1 MSPSEAGP
9 APAVEVVGVG
19 HRYGDRRALEGVSF
33 AVGRG
38 ERFGL
43 LGPNGGGKT
52 TLMRILSTLLAPT
65 AGRATVTG
73 IDIVRDPVTV
83 RRRIGVVFQHASLD
97 PWLTPAENLRHQG
110 HLYGL
115 RRSRLSGEIGRLLG
129 SLGVADR
136 ADDPVR
142 TLSGGLRRRV
152 ELAKG
157 LLHDPQVL
165 LLDEPTVG
173 LDPGGRK
180 DFWRGV
186 ETLRAER
193 RVTVVVTTHFML
205 EAEACNRIGIL
216 DRGSLVAL
224 DSPEALKGGIRGDV
238 VSLETAEPER
248 LAAAVA
254 ERFDAPASVVDG
266 AVRIERRDGAAFVPR
281 LAEAFPGLIRSIT
294 VGQPTLEDV
303 FVQRTGHRFWD
314 DADETVTP
322 ARTATD
328 G

>member
-1 MSPSEAGP
+1 MSRPESDP
-9 APAVEVVGVG
+9 AWAVLVEDVG
-19 HRYGDRRALEGVSF
+19 HRFGDRPALEGVSF
-33 AVGRG
+33 RVSPG

-52 TLMRILSTLLAPT
+52 TLMRILSTLLVPT
-65 AGRATVTG
+65 AGRAAVAG
-73 IDIVRDPVTV
+73 IDVVRDPASV

-115 RRSRLSGEIGRLLG
+115 RGSRLAAAIESLLG

-136 ADDPVR
+136 ADDHVR
-142 TLSGGLRRRV
+142 TLSGGLVRRV

-157 LLHDPQVL
+157 LLHDPPVL
-165 LLDEPTVG
+165 LLDEPTAG

-186 ETLRAER
+186 DILRAER
-193 RVTVVVTTHFML
+193 RVTVVVTTHLML
-205 EAEACNRIGIL
+205 EAEDCDRIGIL

-224 DSPEALKGGIRGDV
+224 DPPETLKGGIRGDV
-238 VSLETAEPER
+238 VSLETAEPQR

-254 ERFDAPASVVDG
+254 ERFSAPASVVDG
-266 AVRIERRDGAAFVPR
+266 VVRIEWPDGAAFVPR

-294 VGQPTLEDV
+294 VGRATLEDV
-303 FVQRTGHRFWD
+303 FVQRTGHRFY
-314 DADETVTP
+314 E
-322 ARTATD
+322 
-328 G
+328 

>member
-1 MSPSEAGP
+1 MSRPEAPSQPEP
-9 APAVEVVGVG
+9 AAPAAVEVDELTY
-19 HRYGDRRALEGVSF
+19 RYGDRRALDRISF
-33 AVGRG
+33 RVRG
-38 ERFGL
+38 GELFGL

-52 TLMRILSTLLAPT
+52 TLMRILSTLLVPAAGT
-65 AGRATVTG
+65 AAVAGFDV
-73 IDIVRDPVTV
+73 VEDPAAV
-83 RRRIGVVFQHASLD
+83 RRQIGVVFQHASLD

-115 RRSRLSGEIGRLLG
+115 RGARLTGEIERLLG
-129 SLGVADR
+129 FVGVADR
-136 ADDPVR
+136 ADEAVR

-157 LLHDPQVL
+157 LLHDPRVL

-186 ETLRAER
+186 EALRAER

-205 EAEACNRIGIL
+205 EAEACDRIGIL
-216 DRGSLVAL
+216 DRGVLVAL

-238 VSLETAEPER
+238 VSLETSEPER
-248 LAAAVA
+248 LAAAVS
-254 ERFDAPASVVDG
+254 ERFSAPATVVDG
-266 AVRIERRDGAAFVPR
+266 VVRIERRDGAAFVPR

-303 FVQRTGHRFWD
+303 FAQRTGHRFWD
-314 DADETVTP
+314 RAEEK
-322 ARTATD
+322 A
-328 G
+328 

>member
-1 MSPSEAGP
+1 MSP
-9 APAVEVVGVG
+9 
-19 HRYGDRRALEGVSF
+19 
-33 AVGRG
+33 G

-52 TLMRILSTLLAPT
+52 TLMRILSTLLVPT
-65 AGRATVTG
+65 AGRAAVAG
-73 IDIVRDPVTV
+73 IDVVRDPASV

-115 RRSRLSGEIGRLLG
+115 RGSRLAAAIESLLG

-136 ADDPVR
+136 ADDHVR
-142 TLSGGLRRRV
+142 TLSGGLVRRV

-157 LLHDPQVL
+157 LLHDPPVL
-165 LLDEPTVG
+165 LLDEPTAG

-186 ETLRAER
+186 DILRAER
-193 RVTVVVTTHFML
+193 RVTVVVTTHLML
-205 EAEACNRIGIL
+205 EAEDCDRIGIL

-224 DSPEALKGGIRGDV
+224 DPPETLKGGIRGDV
-238 VSLETAEPER
+238 VSLETAEPQR

-254 ERFDAPASVVDG
+254 ERFSAPASVVDG
-266 AVRIERRDGAAFVPR
+266 VVRIEWPDGAAFVPR

-294 VGQPTLEDV
+294 VGRATLEDV
-303 FVQRTGHRFWD
+303 FVQRTGHRFY
-314 DADETVTP
+314 E
-322 ARTATD
+322 
-328 G
+328 

>member
-1 MSPSEAGP
+1 MSRPDLDSAW
-9 APAVEVVGVG
+9 AVEVDGIG
-19 HRYGDRRALEGVSF
+19 HRFDERIALNGVSF
-33 AVGRG
+33 RIARG
-38 ERFGL
+38 EWFGL

-52 TLMRILSTLLAPT
+52 TLMRILSTLVVPT
-65 AGRATVTG
+65 AGRAAVDG
-73 IDIVRDPVTV
+73 IDVVRDPVSV

-110 HLYGL
+110 HLYGI
-115 RRSRLSGEIGRLLG
+115 RGSTLSGAIERLLG

-157 LLHDPQVL
+157 LLHEPQVL

-186 ETLRAER
+186 EELRAEH
-193 RVTVVVTTHFML
+193 RVTVVVTTHFMH
-205 EAEACNRIGIL
+205 EAEASDRVGIL
-216 DRGSLVAL
+216 DRGRLVAL
-224 DSPEALKGGIRGDV
+224 DSPETLKGGIRGDV

-254 ERFDAPASVVDG
+254 ERFATHASVVDG
-266 AVRIERRDGAAFVPR
+266 NVRIEWPDGAALVPR

-294 VGQPTLEDV
+294 VGQATLEDV
-303 FVQRTGHRFWD
+303 FVRRTGHRFWD
-314 DADETVTP
+314 GTDEAAAPVGQ
-322 ARTATD
+322 RS

>member
-1 MSPSEAGP
+1 MSFRVA
-9 APAVEVVGVG
+9 
-19 HRYGDRRALEGVSF
+19 
-33 AVGRG
+33 RG

-52 TLMRILSTLLAPT
+52 TLMRILSTLIVPT
-65 AGRATVTG
+65 AGRAAVAG
-73 IDIVRDPVTV
+73 VDVVRDPVSV

-115 RRSRLSGEIGRLLG
+115 RGSSLTGAIERSLG

-136 ADDPVR
+136 AGDPVR

-173 LDPGGRK
+173 LDPGGQK

-186 ETLRAER
+186 EVLRAER
-193 RVTVVVTTHFML
+193 GVTVVITTHFMH
-205 EAEACNRIGIL
+205 EAEASDRVGIL

-224 DSPEALKGGIRGDV
+224 DSPETLKGGIRGDI

-248 LAAAVA
+248 LAAAVV
-254 ERFDAPASVVDG
+254 ERFATRASVVDG
-266 AVRIERRDGAAFVPR
+266 DVRIEWPDGATLVPR
-281 LAEAFPGLIRSIT
+281 LAEAFPGLIRSMT

-314 DADETVTP
+314 GADEAAAPV
-322 ARTATD
+322 AEGRR
-328 G
+328 

>member
-1 MSPSEAGP
+1 MSP
-9 APAVEVVGVG
+9 
-19 HRYGDRRALEGVSF
+19 
-33 AVGRG
+33 G

-52 TLMRILSTLLAPT
+52 TLMRILSTLLVPT
-65 AGRATVTG
+65 AGRASVAG
-73 IDIVRDPVTV
+73 IDVVRDPTSV

-115 RRSRLSGEIGRLLG
+115 RGSRLTAEIERLLE

-142 TLSGGLRRRV
+142 TLSGGLGRRV

-157 LLHDPQVL
+157 LLHDPPVL
-165 LLDEPTVG
+165 LLDEPTAG

-186 ETLRAER
+186 DRLRAER
-193 RVTVVVTTHFML
+193 RVTVVVTTHLML
-205 EAEACNRIGIL
+205 EAEACDRIGIL

-224 DSPEALKGGIRGDV
+224 DSPDTLKGGIRGDI

-254 ERFDAPASVVDG
+254 ERFEAPASVVDG
-266 AVRIERRDGAAFVPR
+266 AVRIERADGAAFVPR

-294 VGQPTLEDV
+294 VGRATLEDV

-314 DADETVTP
+314 GADEAAVP
-322 ARTATD
+322 VGD
-328 G
+328 GDG

>member
-1 MSPSEAGP
+1 
-9 APAVEVVGVG
+9 
-19 HRYGDRRALEGVSF
+19 
-33 AVGRG
+33 
-38 ERFGL
+38 
-43 LGPNGGGKT
+43 
-52 TLMRILSTLLAPT
+52 MRILSTLIVPS
-65 AGRATVTG
+65 AGWAAVAG
-73 IDIVRDPVTV
+73 IDVVRDPVSV
-83 RRRIGVVFQHASLD
+83 RRRIGVVFQQASLD
-97 PWLTPAENLRHQG
+97 PWLTPVENLRHQG
-110 HLYGL
+110 HLYGIRGTTL
-115 RRSRLSGEIGRLLG
+115 TGAIELLLN

-136 ADDPVR
+136 ADDLVR

-157 LLHDPQVL
+157 LLHEPQVL

-186 ETLRAER
+186 EDLRAEH
-193 RVTVVVTTHFML
+193 RVTVVVTTHFMH
-205 EAEACNRIGIL
+205 EAEASDRVGIL

-224 DSPEALKGGIRGDV
+224 DSPETLKGGIRGDV

-254 ERFDAPASVVDG
+254 ERFATRASVVDG
-266 AVRIERRDGAAFVPR
+266 NVRIEWPDGAALVPR

-294 VGQPTLEDV
+294 VGQATLEDV

-314 DADETVTP
+314 GADVVAAP
-322 ARTATD
+322 V
-328 G
+328 GQGSG